1 MQHNKTT
8 LLLSLLLLFAFACT
22 EDIPDLE
29 LGRYEYAGIDGSKN
43 WRFFR
48 VENNGVYR
56 EVSTKAT
63 GLGELKQYSLC
74 DENLFEQSFYDCGAY
89 PSSDKPYLEMRE
101 NEIEMRVLAN
111 WQIKPEMVTLKAP
124 YKIVGD
130 SLLIESNSSL
140 LKFSK
145 SNGAKQKMFEA
156 TWDVSFHRRGLF
168 ALNPVV
174 DQLTEQQRLHRI
186 ATKEKLQVGDTLVY
200 LLFRERYVKQ

>member
-1 MQHNKTT
+1 MKQNQ
-8 LLLSLLLLFAFACT
+8 LIIVLLLLCTFACT
-22 EDIPDLE
+22 EDIPDFE
-29 LGRYEYAGIDGSKN
+29 LGRYEYAGIDDSQN

-48 VENNGVYR
+48 VENNGAYR
-56 EVSTKAT
+56 EVMPKAT

-74 DENLFEQSFYDCGAY
+74 DENLFEQRFYDCGAY
-89 PSSDKPYLEMRE
+89 PSNDKPYLDVRE

-111 WQIKPEMVTLKAP
+111 WQIEPEMVTLKAP

-130 SLLIESNSSL
+130 SLLIERDFSL
-140 LKFSK
+140 FKFSK
-145 SNGAKQKMFEA
+145 SNGTKQKMVEA
-156 TWDVSFHRRGLF
+156 TWDISFHRRGLF
-168 ALNPVV
+168 ALNPVL